1 LSKPASAFI
10 ALENGSYQASELTR
24 GPWNPAHQHAGPP
37 CALAAESILR
47 TAEAHGFTHLARFTA
62 NLYRPI
68 PIGTLEVVVE
78 ADYTGRNVGHFRA
91 YLNAAGKEV
100 ARFTAVAQREADVE
114 FPAAPAD
121 PLPRAPRSWD
131 ESRPIRFPS
140 SDGSLGYADLMETR
154 VAEGTFFRGPC
165 AVWFR
170 LRYPIVEGQDPHAI
184 ARVTVAA
191 DSANGI
197 SGVLDFSR
205 YLFMN
210 NDLTINLIRQPR
222 GEWICVDAQTSVGDT
237 GCGLAE
243 ARLFDE
249 VGLIGRSTQT
259 LLIRER
265 G

>member
-1 LSKPASAFI
+1 V
-10 ALENGSYQASELTR
+10 
-24 GPWNPAHQHAGPP
+24 HQHAGPP
-37 CALAAESILR
+37 CALAAELMLR
-47 TAEAHGFTHLARFTA
+47 AAESHGFTHLARFTA
-62 NLYRPI
+62 NLCRPI
-68 PIGTLEVVVE
+68 PIGTLEAAVE

-91 YLNAAGKEV
+91 LLTAAGKEV
-100 ARFTAVAQREADVE
+100 ARFTAVAQREANVE
-114 FPAAPAD
+114 ISAALVD
-121 PLPRAPRSWD
+121 QLPRAPRSWV
-131 ESRPIRFPS
+131 ESQPIRFPS
-140 SDGSLGYADLMETR
+140 TDGSLGYADLMETR

-170 LRYPIVEGQDPHAI
+170 LRHPLVAGQDPCAV

-205 YLFMN
+205 YVFMN
-210 NDLTINLIRQPR
+210 NDLTINLIRPPK
-222 GEWICVDAQTSVGDT
+222 GEWICVDAQTSVGNT